1 MVFFLSFYDK
11 IYLLLEKGRRIMIDT
26 HAHLTEKVLYEDLDN
41 IIKKAKEFGVNDIIS
56 VGMTNIHN
64 IRAIKIAEKY
74 ENVYATV
81 GIHPNE
87 ATREKLDLNLLREQA
102 NHKKVIAI
110 GEIGIDLYR
119 NKETLEIQKKYFIKQ
134 IKLAMEL
141 DLPII
146 VHSRNSAEV
155 IYDILKDYKGVKGVM
170 HCYSEHPELVSKFI
184 DLGFYI
190 SVGGIVTFK
199 SAEVVRDIAK
209 MIPIDRLLIETDAP
223 YLAPMPYRGKRNEPA
238 YVKYTM
244 LKLAEVKNINEK
256 ELVNIMRENTYRL
269 FSKMKR
275 KS

>member
-56 VGMTNIHN
+56 VGMTNTHN

-223 YLAPMPYRGKRNEPA
+223 YLAPIPYRGKRNEPA